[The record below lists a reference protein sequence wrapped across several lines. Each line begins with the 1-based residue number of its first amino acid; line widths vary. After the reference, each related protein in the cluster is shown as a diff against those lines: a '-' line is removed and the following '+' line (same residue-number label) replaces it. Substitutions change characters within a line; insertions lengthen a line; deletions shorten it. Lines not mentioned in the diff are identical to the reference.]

1 MGKGLLF
8 FGLLIVVAIAAIAG
22 LLYRPA
28 TLIGASDKS
37 LAYSIRKEADSNKAS
52 CRGDGDRF
60 TCVVASGGASRY
72 DVSVDDYGC
81 WDAATK
87 GAKGSGK
94 GKGSGSSLSGC
105 ITVVDL
111 IRLDD

>member
-1 MGKGLLF
+1 MLF
-8 FGLLIVVAIAAIAG
+8 LGLLIVVAIAAIAG

-37 LAYSIRKEADSNKAS
+37 LAYSIRKEADSNEAS
-52 CRGDGDRF
+52 CRGDDPDF
-60 TCVVASGGASRY
+60 TCVVFASGSPARSGYS
-72 DVSVDDYGC
+72 VNVDDYGC
-81 WDAATK
+81 WEARSSGGGEAA
-87 GAKGSGK
+87 GAGFARR
-94 GKGSGSSLSGC
+94 LSGC